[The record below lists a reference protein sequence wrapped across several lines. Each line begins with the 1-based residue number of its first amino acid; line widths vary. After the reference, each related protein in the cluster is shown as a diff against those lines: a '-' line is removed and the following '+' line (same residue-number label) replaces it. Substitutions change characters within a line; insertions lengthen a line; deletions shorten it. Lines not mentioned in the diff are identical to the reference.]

1 MATTME
7 RPGVTPVHPRPK
19 RRAPWPVEFYRS
31 GIGKTWVMAVTG
43 LMIMGFV
50 FFHAFGNLKV
60 YFGAESFNHYGEF
73 LRELLVPLL
82 PRTWGLW
89 LLRTGIIVA
98 FVLHI
103 HSAYSLTTMNRRANA
118 GGHTPPRHSPAP
130 TPPAPRRL
138 RHECARTPTPP

>member
-1 MATTME
+1 
-7 RPGVTPVHPRPK
+7 
-19 RRAPWPVEFYRS
+19 
-31 GIGKTWVMAVTG
+31 MAVTG

-98 FVLHI
+98 FLLHI
-103 HSAYSLTTMNRRANA
+103 HSASSLTRMNRRANA
-118 GGHTPPRHSPAP
+118 GGYNQSRTLPAA
-130 TPPAPRRL
+130 PAPRRTMPVSGATRGL
-138 RHECARTPTPP
+138 FGRRKRVLSGQK

>member
-1 MATTME
+1 ME

-31 GIGKTWVMAVTG
+31 GIGKKWVMAVTG

-89 LLRTGIIVA
+89 LLRTGLLVA
-98 FVLHI
+98 FR
-103 HSAYSLTTMNRRANA
+103 SAERRVGTECGSPCRSRRAPY
-118 GGHTPPRHSPAP
+118 H
-130 TPPAPRRL
+130 
-138 RHECARTPTPP
+138 

>member
-1 MATTME
+1 ME

-31 GIGKTWVMAVTG
+31 GIGKKWVMAVTG

-89 LLRTGIIVA
+89 LLRDRTSVGSGKSVS
-98 FVLHI
+98 VRVDLGG
-103 HSAYSLTTMNRRANA
+103 SRVMKKKKRKRRDKKK
-118 GGHTPPRHSPAP
+118 
-130 TPPAPRRL
+130 
-138 RHECARTPTPP
+138 